1 MSRSRFPKPRVRV
14 TLEEGETLT
23 LAHLRHAG
31 VRIDDLLLRTGLAPR
46 NLEQFL
52 GGRRPA
58 GWIQREISAA
68 IGVEV
73 HRLWPADPDGLH
85 RGSFDD
91 HRARGA
97 AQRNLGR
104 GVSRGGRH
112 TNEEF

>member
-1 MSRSRFPKPRVRV
+1 MSSRKNARVIALALDQGRP
-14 TLEEGETLT
+14 LT
-23 LAHLRHAG
+23 LADLRHAG
-31 VRIDDLLLRTGLAPR
+31 IRTDELLVRCGLTPR
-46 NLEQFL
+46 NLAEYL
-52 GGRRPA
+52 DGRRPA
-58 GWIQREISAA
+58 RWVQREIAAA

-73 HRLWPADPDGLH
+73 HRLWPADRDGLH